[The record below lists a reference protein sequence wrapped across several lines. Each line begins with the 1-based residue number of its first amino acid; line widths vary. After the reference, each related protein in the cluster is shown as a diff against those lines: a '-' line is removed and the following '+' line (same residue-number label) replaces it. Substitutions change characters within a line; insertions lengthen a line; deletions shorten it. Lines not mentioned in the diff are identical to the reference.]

1 MILADARF
9 LPIFRGQIISS
20 LPFYITYDFM
30 LEVSSLSKISYLVL
44 ILQKDFVYKILKKPT
59 FISYLLNYYYKINL
73 IKIIPPSCFEPRP
86 KVFSAL
92 VTMRRIREYRDTKVE
107 EVLRCLSRYKNKSLR
122 KASKLCGLISN
133 DDRKVEEYPPWEVIE
148 LLNSVGLKSV

>member
-1 MILADARF
+1 MDDRIVYDIKSLVLQQVRPIIEVGCGKGNISRIINPDLCIEIDNKFIKYLKNYNLILADARF

-73 IKIIPPSCFEPRP
+73 IK
-86 KVFSAL
+86 
-92 VTMRRIREYRDTKVE
+92 
-107 EVLRCLSRYKNKSLR
+107 
-122 KASKLCGLISN
+122 
-133 DDRKVEEYPPWEVIE
+133 
-148 LLNSVGLKSV
+148 

>member
-1 MILADARF
+1 
-9 LPIFRGQIISS
+9 
-20 LPFYITYDFM
+20 
-30 LEVSSLSKISYLVL
+30 
-44 ILQKDFVYKILKKPT
+44 
-59 FISYLLNYYYKINL
+59 
-73 IKIIPPSCFEPRP
+73 P